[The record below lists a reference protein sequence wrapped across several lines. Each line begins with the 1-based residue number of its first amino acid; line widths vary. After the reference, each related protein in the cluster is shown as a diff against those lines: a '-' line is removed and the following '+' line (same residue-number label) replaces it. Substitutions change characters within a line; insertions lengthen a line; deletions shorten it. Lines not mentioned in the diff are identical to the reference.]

1 MSQVYDALRKI
12 EQEVMARGPKLSN
25 EELGFKSR
33 LLKPE
38 SQDSLGAVSRDPLAL
53 GASIVCAT
61 EGLVESAKDSILGIV
76 RGLAQQIEDGVGGY
90 LSESQR
96 RMNEFQET
104 GFGQLK
110 ALITEELAR
119 HREIYLAQL
128 REQTSNMLRGAIA
141 QLRAEAEGTTQVSRD
156 AVSKQSEEA
165 TATLSEHLTR
175 FRTSAKVDS
184 QEGLDSF
191 RKQMDLMASE
201 AVDQSR
207 QAVSSTLEDLRAR
220 MIQTANILKNSQV

>member
-1 MSQVYDALRKI
+1 MSQVYDALRKL
-12 EQEVMARGPKLSN
+12 EKEVKATGPKLSS
-25 EELGFKSR
+25 EELGLKSQ
-33 LLKPE
+33 LLKSE

-61 EGLVESAKDSILGIV
+61 EGLVESAKASILGIV

-96 RMNEFQET
+96 RMNEFQEA

-110 ALITEELAR
+110 ALITEELVR
-119 HREIYLAQL
+119 YRETYLAQL
-128 REQTSNMLRGAIA
+128 QEQTSTMIREASA
-141 QLRAEAEGTTQVSRD
+141 QLRAEAEGTAQVSRD
-156 AVSKQSEEA
+156 AVSKQNEEA
-165 TATLSEHLTR
+165 TATLSEHLAR

-191 RKQMDLMASE
+191 RKQMDLMAGE
-201 AVDQSR
+201 AADQSR
-207 QAVSSTLEDLRAR
+207 QAVSSALEELRAR
-220 MIQTANILKNSQV
+220 MIQAATILKNS